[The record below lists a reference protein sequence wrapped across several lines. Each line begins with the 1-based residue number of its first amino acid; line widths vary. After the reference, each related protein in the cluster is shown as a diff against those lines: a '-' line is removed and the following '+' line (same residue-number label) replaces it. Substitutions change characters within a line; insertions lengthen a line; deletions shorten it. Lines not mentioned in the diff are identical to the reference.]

1 MKDEKNTLWDEF
13 ARSGSVADY
22 LRYRG
27 INISGDSAEY
37 GYSGISAEE
46 PHFCGQISDNV
57 ISAQMKAR

>member
-46 PHFCGQISDNV
+46 PHFYKRGSDVLISENR
-57 ISAQMKAR
+57 K

>member
-13 ARSGSVADY
+13 ARSGRVADY

-37 GYSGISAEE
+37 GYSGISADD
-46 PHFCGQISDNV
+46 PRFYKRGSDVLISENR
-57 ISAQMKAR
+57 K